1 MQRVPSNTEIAHIF
15 EKMARVLALKGKD
28 RFRII
33 AYENAAR
40 AVRELDRDLP
50 EIASENRLEEIPG
63 IGKDLAEKINEA
75 LRTGSVKQCE
85 TECRGV
91 PDSLLQLF
99 DVRGLGPKTIA
110 LLHRRY
116 RIDTV
121 GQLKRVLESGEIGR
135 IPGFGDRKIKVLREK
150 IDAWRRSHAR
160 MLLGDALPAAEKF
173 LQAVRQLNLVD
184 RAELAGSLRRGRETI
199 GDADLLVTSKHSA
212 DALAQITKLPGVRR
226 VLALGPTRA
235 AMLVDNMQVDVRAV
249 GPHSFGAAWQY
260 FTGSK
265 QHNTHLRALAR
276 QRGLKINEY
285 GVFRGKRRLGGTREE
300 DIYRL
305 LRMSVIPPE
314 LRENRGEIQAGIEH
328 RIPKLVELKAIRGDL
343 HVHTTYSD
351 GRSSVEEMVERAAKL
366 GYEYIALTDHSPSE
380 RVAHGL
386 DAKRL
391 RDKVKEIAKLREK
404 RGNRRPRIL
413 LGTEVDILRDGK
425 LDYSDDVLA
434 HMDVVIAAIHSD
446 FQQTSA
452 EMTDRLLRA
461 IDNPYVNIIAHPTS
475 RLIGSRPPIQFDFD
489 RVVTVAKFAS
499 VALEIDGSPW
509 RLDLND
515 LLAHS
520 VQRSGGLL
528 AVNSDAHSTA
538 QLGYVRFGILQA
550 KRAWVQSDQV
560 VNTWGWRKLH
570 SWLTRRRAA
579 DTIRHPTLPTY
590 KFGMKSR

>member
-1 MQRVPSNTEIAHIF
+1 MRQTISNAEVAHIF

-40 AVRELDRDLP
+40 ALRELDHDLS
-50 EIASENRLEEIPG
+50 ELASKHQLEEIPG
-63 IGKDLAEKINEA
+63 IGKDLANKIGEA
-75 LRTGSVKQCE
+75 LLTGSVKQCE
-85 TECRGV
+85 RECRGV

-116 RIDTV
+116 RINTV
-121 GQLKRVLESGEIGR
+121 DQLTQVVESGKIAR
-135 IPGFGDRKIKVLREK
+135 IPGFGDRKIKVLREN
-150 IDAWRRSHAR
+150 INAWHRSHAR
-160 MLLGDALPAAEKF
+160 RLLGDALPAAEKF
-173 LQAVRQLNLVD
+173 LDAVRQLSLIN

-199 GDADLLVTSKHSA
+199 GDADLLVTSNHSA
-212 DALAQITKLPGVRR
+212 GALIQITKLPGVQK

-235 AMLVDNMQVDVRAV
+235 TVLIDDMQVDIRAV
-249 GPHSFGAAWQY
+249 PPASFGAAWQY

-285 GVFRGKRRLGGTREE
+285 GVFRGKKRLGGTREE
-300 DIYRL
+300 DVYQL
-305 LRMSVIPPE
+305 LRMSMIPPE
-314 LRENRGEIQAGIEH
+314 LRENRGEIQAGIDH
-328 RIPKLVELKAIRGDL
+328 RIPELVELKGIRGDL

-351 GRSSVEEMVERAAKL
+351 GRSSVKEMVERAADL

-380 RVAHGL
+380 RIAHGL

-391 RDKVKEIAKLREK
+391 REKMKEIRDVREK
-404 RGNRRPRIL
+404 RGNRGPRIL
-413 LGTEVDILRDGK
+413 LGTEVDILRDGA
-425 LDYSDDVLA
+425 LDYPDEVLA
-434 HMDVVIAAIHSD
+434 QMDVVVAAIHSE
-446 FQQTSA
+446 FQQPA
-452 EMTDRLLRA
+452 AKMTDRLLRA

-475 RLIGSRPPIQFDFD
+475 RLIGSRPPIKFDFD
-489 RVVTVAKFAS
+489 RVVTVAKFAA

-528 AVNSDAHSTA
+528 AINSDAHSTA
-538 QLGYVRFGILQA
+538 QLAYLRFGVLQA
-550 KRAWVQSDQV
+550 RRAWVQPEHV
-560 VNTWGWRKLH
+560 VNTWSWSRLH
-570 SWLTRRRAA
+570 SWLIRRRAA
-579 DTIRHPTLPTY
+579 VGMQRRARPTY
-590 KFGMKSR
+590 QPRANC